1 MQTTVQLSNGGRL
14 VIPSKMRQALRLEA
28 GSRMVA
34 ILDEVARS
42 IRLVPVEEALD
53 TLQIEAAE
61 LLRGAPS
68 LAAEL
73 IAERRAEAARG

>member
-1 MQTTVQLSNGGRL
+1 MQTTVQVSNGGRL
-14 VIPSKMRQALRLEA
+14 VLPSKMRKVLGLEE

-34 ILDEVARS
+34 VLDEVARC
-42 IRLVPVEEALD
+42 IRLVPVDEALD
-53 TLQIEAAE
+53 ELKAEAAE

>member
-1 MQTTVQLSNGGRL
+1 MQATVQLSNGGRL
-14 VIPSKMRQALRLEA
+14 VIPSKMRQTLRLET

-34 ILDEVARS
+34 ILNEVTRS
-42 IRLVPVEEALD
+42 IQLVPVEEALD
-53 TLQIEAAE
+53 ALQLEAAE
-61 LLRGAPS
+61 QLRGAPS